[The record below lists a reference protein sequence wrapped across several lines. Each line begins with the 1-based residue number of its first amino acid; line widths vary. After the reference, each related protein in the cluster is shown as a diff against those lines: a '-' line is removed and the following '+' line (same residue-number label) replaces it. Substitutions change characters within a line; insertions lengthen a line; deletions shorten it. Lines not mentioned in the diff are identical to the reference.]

1 MVLIRII
8 VLECMNH
15 NVDLSAEW
23 VSTQD
28 NGKADA
34 LSRLD
39 LHRFRRLGKGRM
51 DIWPQKMPEI
61 IWPIQKIWIN

>member
-8 VLECMNH
+8 VLECLIQ

-23 VSTQD
+23 VSTGD

-34 LSRLD
+34 LSRLQFK
-39 LHRFRRLGKGRM
+39 RFRKLGPNM
-51 DIWPQKMPEI
+51 DLEPVALPNDL
-61 IWPIQKIWIN
+61 WPISKIWLKS